1 MARKV
6 IKEQEKKKELLP
18 RGRVTKRI
26 DIATGKE
33 LPLEGRPPTGA
44 EGQVFERADVTGD
57 PGGITFDGK
66 TFLGLSPAD
75 VAEIQRRKGLEQVP
89 EEMAQR
95 QQQEQL
101 LESQEAIVERERLER
116 EGVEL
121 PPGEQPPITEQ
132 ALAEPEKK
140 GVFEQIGDVYD
151 FVDRLGGLIPDW
163 EEQGKDVQQGTL
175 PITLGGGVI
184 GGVKK
189 GKAILNT
196 AKSKNFVRAT
206 KSFKGVR
213 TAFSKKWVQKLG
225 KYGLI
230 AYGLWSERTM
240 QNIDS
245 ALSQVRETLTLPV
258 SLAAANPNRVNEA
271 FDMITEF
278 EDDINEYERDLKVRE
293 PFALTA
299 LVSGRT
305 RPIYQRIRKLR
316 VAVTLAREQIAK
328 TEAGG
333 IALNDEET
341 GLLMNDMNK
350 LLNSMDDPIKFLGVI

>member
-1 MARKV
+1 
-6 IKEQEKKKELLP
+6 
-18 RGRVTKRI
+18 
-26 DIATGKE
+26 
-33 LPLEGRPPTGA
+33 
-44 EGQVFERADVTGD
+44 
-57 PGGITFDGK
+57 
-66 TFLGLSPAD
+66 
-75 VAEIQRRKGLEQVP
+75 
-89 EEMAQR
+89 
-95 QQQEQL
+95 
-101 LESQEAIVERERLER
+101 
-116 EGVEL
+116 
-121 PPGEQPPITEQ
+121 
-132 ALAEPEKK
+132 
-140 GVFEQIGDVYD
+140 
-151 FVDRLGGLIPDW
+151 
-163 EEQGKDVQQGTL
+163 
-175 PITLGGGVI
+175 
-184 GGVKK
+184 
-189 GKAILNT
+189 
-196 AKSKNFVRAT
+196 
-206 KSFKGVR
+206 
-213 TAFSKKWVQKLG
+213 
-225 KYGLI
+225 
-230 AYGLWSERTM
+230 M